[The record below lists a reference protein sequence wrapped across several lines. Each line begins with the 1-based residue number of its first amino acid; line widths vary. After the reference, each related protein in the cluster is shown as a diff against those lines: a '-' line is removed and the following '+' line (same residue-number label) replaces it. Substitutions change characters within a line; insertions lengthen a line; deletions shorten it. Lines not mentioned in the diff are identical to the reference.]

1 VSITLSLR
9 LILTHEARTVPLSKL
24 GRFGVLYYAH
34 ALTTVPVPLALL
46 VLGIVTPLEALSIVL
61 LLAGFWTL
69 VGGLMMAS
77 DETRQL
83 RKWYTRVGI
92 ALVLLSAAPL
102 L

>member
-1 VSITLSLR
+1 M
-9 LILTHEARTVPLSKL
+9 SKL
-24 GRFGVLYYAH
+24 GRFVVLYYSH
-34 ALTTVPVPLALL
+34 ALTTIPVPIALL
-46 VLGIVTPLEALSIVL
+46 VLGLVSPLQALSIVL

-69 VGGLMMAS
+69 VGAVMLAS

-92 ALVLLSAAPL
+92 ALVLLSGVPL

>member
-1 VSITLSLR
+1 
-9 LILTHEARTVPLSKL
+9 LSKL
-24 GRFGVLYYAH
+24 GRFVVLYYSH
-34 ALTTVPVPLALL
+34 ALTTIPVPIALL
-46 VLGIVTPLEALSIVL
+46 VLGLVSPLQALSIVL

-69 VGGLMMAS
+69 VGAVMLAS

-92 ALVLLSAAPL
+92 ALVLLSGVPL

>member
-1 VSITLSLR
+1 MSR
-9 LILTHEARTVPLSKL
+9 L
-24 GRFGVLYYAH
+24 GRFVVLYYSPG
-34 ALTTVPVPLALL
+34 LTTIPMPIALL
-46 VLGIVTPLEALSIVL
+46 VLGLVSPRQALSVVL

-69 VGGLMMAS
+69 VGALMMAS